1 MSSKSEKEIFNRAM
15 NMVTNMD
22 IKIKF
27 DSVRLN
33 KYYSFPTDVDNLIRI
48 QKTML
53 FLRKMLL
60 QEVLGNGKEQ

>member
-15 NMVTNMD
+15 NMVTNID